1 MLKGF
6 GGDKEL
12 ESSAVCWSGPK
23 GLLWEESSGEQQS
36 DRATETL
43 LGSRHRFSLAFIGGA
58 FPENAHKNI
67 PLSLFSSFNTSFLCA
82 KVVCVDFSLNM
93 VSTVSSFPME

>member
-6 GGDKEL
+6 GGGDKEL

-58 FPENAHKNI
+58 FPENALDSRWL
-67 PLSLFSSFNTSFLCA
+67 PA
-82 KVVCVDFSLNM
+82 VP
-93 VSTVSSFPME
+93 VSSVLGD